1 MDSPLPVN
9 VFVVRVY
16 ETAGAPAGVMNVIV
30 EDTRTARRHGFT
42 RWADLQA
49 FLMPAPA
56 VTPDPTQANRQMPAA
71 GNQRRS
77 ES

>member
-1 MDSPLPVN
+1 MDSTPPVN

-16 ETAGAPAGVMNVIV
+16 ETAGIVNVIV

-49 FLMPAPA
+49 FLNPAPA
-56 VTPDPTQANRQMPAA
+56 VTPDPTQPNRQMPAA
-71 GNQRRS
+71 GNQRHS

>member
-1 MDSPLPVN
+1 MDSTPPVN

-16 ETAGAPAGVMNVIV
+16 ETAGAPAGIVNVIV

-49 FLMPAPA
+49 FLNPAPA
-56 VTPDPTQANRQMPAA
+56 VTPDPTQPTRQMPPA
-71 GNQRRS
+71 GNQRRP
-77 ES
+77 EA